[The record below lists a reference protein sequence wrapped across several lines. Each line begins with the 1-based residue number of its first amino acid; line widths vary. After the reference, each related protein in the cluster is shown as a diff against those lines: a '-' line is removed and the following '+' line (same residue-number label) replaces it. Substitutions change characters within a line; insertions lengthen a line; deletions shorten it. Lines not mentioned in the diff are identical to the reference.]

1 MSDAFTRAVQRGD
14 KRLFEDVTVVNQR
27 AQQDATGDP
36 TRDSHGNIVWRA
48 PDTTAVAAEIVYRG
62 SPQFS
67 ARADSVDTD
76 IDAMVFVPAD
86 AAYGSGVYG
95 RGVYGRYVSDG
106 GAEDIRATRI
116 EDDGDRYVVRD
127 TFHEDNGRIRCHCRK
142 ED

>member
-1 MSDAFTRAVQRGD
+1 MSDAFTRAVRRGD
-14 KRLFEDVTVVNQR
+14 RRLFEDVTVVNQR
-27 AQQDATGDP
+27 AQQDATGDR
-36 TRDSHGNIVWRA
+36 TRDSHGNIVWQA

-67 ARADSVDTD
+67 ARADSVDAD

-86 AAYGSGVYG
+86 ASDGQH
-95 RGVYGRYVSDG
+95 VSDG
-106 GAEDIRATRI
+106 GAEDVRATRI